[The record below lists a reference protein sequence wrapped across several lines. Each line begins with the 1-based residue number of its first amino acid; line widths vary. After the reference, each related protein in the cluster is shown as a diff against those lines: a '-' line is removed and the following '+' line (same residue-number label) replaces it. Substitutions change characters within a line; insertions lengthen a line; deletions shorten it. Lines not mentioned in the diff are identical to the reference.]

1 MALYCSVDICDKV
14 LPCPEHSTAD
24 VKSDAAPAAGEA
36 TEAKP
41 EETPAK
47 SGVPEDANEGCVG
60 PQSETAGKAAACAGC
75 PNQKVCASGAPK
87 EVDPALEEVRER
99 MSDIKHK
106 ILVLSGKG
114 GVGKSTVSTQ
124 LAWYLADMG
133 KRVGI
138 LDIDICGPSV
148 PRMTGVED
156 EEVRRSNFGWS
167 PVYASD
173 TLGVMSVGFMLG
185 NKEDAVIW
193 RGPRKNGLIKQF
205 LTDVYWGG
213 LDYLIIDAPPGTS
226 DEHLSIT
233 GYLKST
239 PVDGAV
245 VVTTPNEVSLLDVR
259 KEINF
264 CKKVGLRVLG
274 VVENMG
280 PFICP
285 CCNTPSNIFPAVT
298 GGAEQMSREMHVPFL
313 GTIPLD
319 PNLLRAC
326 ESGVSYQSFLEK
338 SGVQAKDSATFGAL
352 SQVVGAIMASSPAL
366 TETFNAKE

>member
-1 MALYCSVDICDKV
+1 VDTCDKV
-14 LPCPEHSTAD
+14 LPCAEHS
-24 VKSDAAPAAGEA
+24 EH
-36 TEAKP
+36 TEA
-41 EETPAK
+41 AK
-47 SGVPEDANEGCVG
+47 DVPENANEGCVG
-60 PQSETAGKAAACAGC
+60 PQSDTAGKAASCAGC
-75 PNQKVCASGAPK
+75 PNQKICASGAAK

-99 MSDIKHK
+99 MADIKHK

-124 LAWYLADMG
+124 MAWYLADMG

-233 GYLKST
+233 GYLKTT
-239 PVDGAV
+239 PVDGAI

-285 CCNTPSNIFPAVT
+285 CCSTPSEIFPAIT
-298 GGAEQMSREMHVPFL
+298 GGGAKMAQEMHVPFL

-319 PNLLRAC
+319 PQLLRAC
-326 ESGVSYQSFLEK
+326 EAGMSYGSWLEK
-338 SGVQAKDSATFGAL
+338 NNCDVTRAAAMKPLAE
-352 SQVVGAIMASSPAL
+352 VVSHVMNSSPSL
-366 TETFNAKE
+366 LETFNAKD